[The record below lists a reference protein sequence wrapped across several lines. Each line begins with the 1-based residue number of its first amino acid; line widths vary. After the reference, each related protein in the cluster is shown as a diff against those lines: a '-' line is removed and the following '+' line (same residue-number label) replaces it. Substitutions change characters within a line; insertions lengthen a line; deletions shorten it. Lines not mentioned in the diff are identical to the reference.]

1 MILTLPSVYSQWD
14 VRWSQ
19 DVLGFNKEPQYNI
32 YNYGCLISCLAMI
45 SSYYGST
52 VNPQTINNML
62 KTVKGFNVGGG
73 DYIWGSL
80 TKIYNNIEENKVN
93 TPLTLTND
101 QINSIKTALDN
112 GYPVMVQLDVNPK
125 TVTLD
130 MHYVLIIGYDPSDE
144 NNFIIADPLGGTI
157 DSLKKYLGWWRPSA
171 RKTIEQ
177 YIIYKGQLLPDTTN
191 LEKKLVEME
200 KAFINLRENHKKE
213 LADKDKECQNRLLE
227 VKKIMQEAVN
237 KL

>member
-101 QINSIKTALDN
+101 QINSIKT
-112 GYPVMVQLDVNPK
+112 
-125 TVTLD
+125 
-130 MHYVLIIGYDPSDE
+130 
-144 NNFIIADPLGGTI
+144 
-157 DSLKKYLGWWRPSA
+157 
-171 RKTIEQ
+171 
-177 YIIYKGQLLPDTTN
+177 
-191 LEKKLVEME
+191 
-200 KAFINLRENHKKE
+200 
-213 LADKDKECQNRLLE
+213 
-227 VKKIMQEAVN
+227 
-237 KL
+237 